1 MFSPTTLEV
10 DARTFQFK
18 SGGDEYGVT
27 GALRGV
33 TRWDPA
39 KAQSVMVWEQADGRL
54 FVADGHQRAGLARR
68 LAEQGQADDIRLPG
82 VLYREA
88 DGISADDARALA
100 AVTNIAN
107 GSGSA
112 LDGAKVL
119 RARPDLMDGSV
130 PLSAGKGQ
138 QAAALARLDDEAFRM
153 VVNEVVPENYGAVV
167 GQVIPAD
174 GPRQVAALK
183 AIARFEPRSVEEATA
198 LTQRVSSAEL
208 ARAEEGRQ
216 ASLFGDLDAPE
227 STAGEEMRIVGRVIR
242 DLRRDRGLFSRV
254 VANASRLEE
263 AGSTIER
270 GAARSAATDAGAFA
284 KVLSSDA
291 YTAGPTRTALL
302 DAAKDLR
309 DGRASIGDASAR
321 LYAAIRRQAEEN
333 GPDRLGARLGDA
345 ASEGDANGRAGG
357 PGRDGDPRNA
367 AAVDTGRT
375 GTGGATA
382 RPGAGPSDS
391 LDAGDRARGAGREG
405 RQGGEDAA
413 ASTRRGDRGATA
425 GDGYGDLLGR
435 LIGEDAADHHLLT
448 LNDRALDRGDAGE
461 ASLVDQMNELLGR
474 KPADAP
480 VPAGREGST
489 ISDRRPDP
497 ASMPAVR
504 LLDRSSYQGE
514 YPGDSAVAKLVD
526 IPLKPDV
533 MASAAG
539 QAVRDRLLAL
549 WRAGQDG
556 RFDQTFASY
565 VRELRATFNM
575 DAPRGGLEQGA
586 DGRPRLVSPNEA
598 MLRELQRN
606 AQVDAAGIHP
616 DLIEAGDHV
625 IHRVADAADSRHY
638 RVYARPAGG
647 LEGVTPDQ
655 LGDRI
660 GVASLGQHE
669 DGRWEVGNLKVDKD
683 HRRQG
688 IARKLY
694 AAIESDLDTTHAPLG
709 PPPARRLRHV
719 AGSRS

>member
-1 MFSPTTLEV
+1 MPEAVEPVRAIIAAEDRIQAAEPSPTAEPVTATEPDEAIAAEPEGPRPLAAYTPEAVVAAPRGKDTPAGVFMFSPTTLEV

-357 PGRDGDPRNA
+357 PGRDGDPRGA
-367 AAVDTGRT
+367 AGVDTGRRHRRCRSPT
-375 GTGGATA
+375 RSRIRRWPRRW
-382 RPGAGPSDS
+382 RP
-391 LDAGDRARGAGREG
+391 
-405 RQGGEDAA
+405 
-413 ASTRRGDRGATA
+413 
-425 GDGYGDLLGR
+425 
-435 LIGEDAADHHLLT
+435 
-448 LNDRALDRGDAGE
+448 
-461 ASLVDQMNELLGR
+461 
-474 KPADAP
+474 
-480 VPAGREGST
+480 
-489 ISDRRPDP
+489 
-497 ASMPAVR
+497 
-504 LLDRSSYQGE
+504 
-514 YPGDSAVAKLVD
+514 
-526 IPLKPDV
+526 
-533 MASAAG
+533 
-539 QAVRDRLLAL
+539 
-549 WRAGQDG
+549 
-556 RFDQTFASY
+556 
-565 VRELRATFNM
+565 
-575 DAPRGGLEQGA
+575 
-586 DGRPRLVSPNEA
+586 RPRL
-598 MLRELQRN
+598 
-606 AQVDAAGIHP
+606 
-616 DLIEAGDHV
+616 
-625 IHRVADAADSRHY
+625 
-638 RVYARPAGG
+638 RP
-647 LEGVTPDQ
+647 
-655 LGDRI
+655 R
-660 GVASLGQHE
+660 
-669 DGRWEVGNLKVDKD
+669 GR
-683 HRRQG
+683 
-688 IARKLY
+688 
-694 AAIESDLDTTHAPLG
+694 
-709 PPPARRLRHV
+709 ARR
-719 AGSRS
+719 